1 MNIEAPMSEDLLR
14 CQQIF
19 FARALRIT
27 EEVKKQDA
35 RFVHYTSAEAAV
47 SIIRNSELWMRKTT
61 VMNDFMEVEHGRECL
76 AAAYHSNI
84 IGARFKMALEAI
96 SPGICKEV
104 EKTFDAWSQ
113 TFVDNTYIACFSI
126 HDKSEDSYGRLS
138 MWRAYAGGTGVAFVI
153 KNTPFVSISDALK
166 VYSSPVSYLDE
177 SGFLHE
183 MESVTNSIVKESEFL
198 KSLPSEILIANI
210 FTMFRFAVL
219 CTKHPGFGEEKE
231 WRAVY
236 NPQLEFS
243 DRIKKDIAVIQGV
256 PQTIMKIPMVSYP
269 DEGMLGAELPEL
281 LDHIIIGPT
290 QYPDVIR
297 EAFVD
302 MLAAAGVTDA
312 NKKVVMSDIPLRC

>member
-1 MNIEAPMSEDLLR
+1 
-14 CQQIF
+14 
-19 FARALRIT
+19 
-27 EEVKKQDA
+27 
-35 RFVHYTSAEAAV
+35 
-47 SIIRNSELWMRKTT
+47 
-61 VMNDFMEVEHGRECL
+61 
-76 AAAYHSNI
+76 
-84 IGARFKMALEAI
+84 
-96 SPGICKEV
+96 
-104 EKTFDAWSQ
+104 
-113 TFVDNTYIACFSI
+113 
-126 HDKSEDSYGRLS
+126 
-138 MWRAYAGGTGVAFVI
+138 
-153 KNTPFVSISDALK
+153 
-166 VYSSPVSYLDE
+166 
-177 SGFLHE
+177 
-183 MESVTNSIVKESEFL
+183 L